1 MVNKCHSTWSQ
12 RVVEGD
18 EKEREGGGRKGKRRR
33 EREEEEE
40 RDRERRREGERGRGR
55 AREREPV
62 IHLRRHRTTTRRES
76 EVAEQRRMVDEAM
89 CLSHME
95 SDRNK

>member
-18 EKEREGGGRKGKRRR
+18 EKERGEGEK
-33 EREEEEE
+33 
-40 RDRERRREGERGRGR
+40 ERRRERGRGR
-55 AREREPV
+55 EGERKRESV
-62 IHLRRHRTTTRRES
+62 IHLRRHRITTRRES

>member
-1 MVNKCHSTWSQ
+1 MKK
-12 RVVEGD
+12 RGGEG
-18 EKEREGGGRKGKRRR
+18 EKEREG
-33 EREEEEE
+33 ESEEEEE
-40 RDRERRREGERGRGR
+40 RETKREGEGGG
-55 AREREPV
+55 EREPV
-62 IHLRRHRTTTRRES
+62 IHLRRHRITTRRES